1 MNESLK
7 IGNDISKFSTY
18 SCQPKNKYEL
28 KKIITD
34 RISKEGFK
42 CDLNDIDTSL
52 IDDMSGLFIR
62 SDFNGDI
69 SNWDVSNVTNM
80 AYMFEKAEF
89 NGDISNWNVSRVKTT
104 YGMFSKSKFNKDI
117 SRWNT

>member
-1 MNESLK
+1 MKTLSKYINES
-7 IGNDISKFSTY
+7 ISF
-18 SCQPKNKYEL
+18 NKRTLNQSIQQTSKDEL

-62 SDFNGDI
+62 LDFNGDI
-69 SNWDVSNVTNM
+69 S
-80 AYMFEKAEF
+80 K
-89 NGDISNWNVSRVKTT
+89 
-104 YGMFSKSKFNKDI
+104 
-117 SRWNT
+117 

>member
-1 MNESLK
+1 MNQS
-7 IGNDISKFSTY
+7 IQQTSKD
-18 SCQPKNKYEL
+18 EL

-52 IDDMSGLFIR
+52 IEDMSGLFIR

-69 SNWDVSNVTNM
+69 SKWNVSNVEI
-80 AYMFEKAEF
+80 YF
-89 NGDISNWNVSRVKTT
+89 
-104 YGMFSKSKFNKDI
+104 
-117 SRWNT
+117 

>member
-1 MNESLK
+1 MNQS
-7 IGNDISKFSTY
+7 IQQTSKD
-18 SCQPKNKYEL
+18 EL
-28 KKIITD
+28 KAIITD

-69 SNWDVSNVTNM
+69 SKWNVSNVEI
-80 AYMFEKAEF
+80 YF
-89 NGDISNWNVSRVKTT
+89 
-104 YGMFSKSKFNKDI
+104 
-117 SRWNT
+117 

>member
-1 MNESLK
+1 MTDRITKALK
-7 IGNDISKFSTY
+7 IGRDISKFSTY

-62 SDFNGDI
+62 LDFNGDI
-69 SNWDVSNVTNM
+69 SKWNVSNVEI
-80 AYMFEKAEF
+80 YF
-89 NGDISNWNVSRVKTT
+89 
-104 YGMFSKSKFNKDI
+104 
-117 SRWNT
+117 